1 MKLYEIIIKPE
12 SGFGTPLKGD
22 TIFGHLCWQAAY
34 HPDLLDGGFDR
45 WINCYAERPF
55 VVCSS
60 AWPKIR
66 KDGKWFYAMKR
77 PDYPPGRLFPLTQTN
92 KRKAIEQKKEILK
105 KRWFLVPENLHLSL
119 DTGSFIAD
127 NELMAYLINDLSG
140 ESRKMMRRKT
150 DKNFMSEFIQPHNTI
165 NRLTMTTG
173 SGMFA
178 PYSEA
183 ADFYYP
189 ETELAVFILVNEE
202 ATDIARLQAALERIG
217 RVGYGRNA
225 STGAGKFSL
234 GECEELALPDGSA
247 SDACYNLAPVLP
259 EIGLY
264 KECWFTPFTRFG
276 RHGDALAASNNPFKN
291 PVIMLDEGAVLIPTD
306 RSVFAKPYLGSAA
319 GGISKVLPTA
329 VAQGYSIYLPL
340 KLEK

>member
-1 MKLYEIIIKPE
+1 MKLYEVIIKPE

-22 TIFGHLCWQAAY
+22 TIFGHICWQAAY
-34 HPDLLDGGFDR
+34 HPDLLDGGFNC
-45 WINCYAERPF
+45 WIERYAERPF

-77 PDYPPGRLFPLTQTN
+77 PDYPPGRLFSSTQKN
-92 KRKAIEQKKEILK
+92 KRQELEQKKKNLK
-105 KRWFLVPENLHLSL
+105 KKRFLVSEDLCLSL
-119 DTGSFIAD
+119 HADHFITD
-127 NELMAYLINDLSG
+127 KELLSYLFSDLSS
-140 ESRKMMRRKT
+140 ESQKMMRRKAE
-150 DKNFMSEFIQPHNTI
+150 KIFMSEFIQPHNTI

-178 PYSEA
+178 PHSEA
-183 ADFYYP
+183 AEFYYP
-189 ETELAVFILVNEE
+189 ETELAIFILVDEE
-202 ATDIARLQAALERIG
+202 ATDIDRILSALERIG

-234 GECEELALPDGSA
+234 GECEEKALPDTSD
-247 SDACYNLAPVLP
+247 SDACYNLSPVLP
-259 EIGLY
+259 EIGRY

-276 RHGDALAASNNPFKN
+276 RHGDALAASKNPFKN
-291 PVIMLDEGAVLIPTD
+291 PVIMLDEGAVLIPSD
-306 RSVFAKPYLGSAA
+306 KSVFAKPYLGRPAA
-319 GGISKVLPTA
+319 GISKVLPGA
-329 VAQGYSIYLPL
+329 VAQGYSIYLPF

>member
-1 MKLYEIIIKPE
+1 VKLYEVIIKPE

-22 TIFGHLCWQAAY
+22 TIFGHICWQTAY
-34 HPDLLDGGFDR
+34 DKNLLEGGLDR

-66 KDGKWFYAMKR
+66 KEGKWFYAMKR
-77 PDYPPGRLFPLTQTN
+77 PDYPPGRLFQSTQQN
-92 KRKAIEQKKEILK
+92 CRKALEQKKDNLK
-105 KRWFLVPENLHLSL
+105 RKWLLVSEDLLISLSADKFISNEEL
-119 DTGSFIAD
+119 LCLAFQELTGQTKKA
-127 NELMAYLINDLSG
+127 M
-140 ESRKMMRRKT
+140 RKKT
-150 DKNFMSEFIQPHNTI
+150 NRQFMTEFIQPHNTI

-178 PYSEA
+178 PHSEA

-189 ETELAVFILVNEE
+189 ETELAIFILVDEE
-202 ATDIARLQAALERIG
+202 ATDMDRLQAAMERIG

-234 GECEELALPDGSA
+234 GECEEKALPNTA
-247 SDACYNLAPVLP
+247 ESDACYNLAPVLP

-264 KECWFTPFTRFG
+264 KEFWFTPFTRFG
-276 RHGDALAASNNPFKN
+276 RHGDTLAASKNPFKN
-291 PVIMLDEGAVLIPTD
+291 PVIMLDEGAILIPSD
-306 RSVFAKPYLGSAA
+306 RSVFSKPYLGRPA
-319 GGISKVLPTA
+319 GGVSKVLPGA
-329 VAQGYSIYLPL
+329 IAQGYSIYLPF